1 MITRARCVAL
11 ALMLAFLAPGA
22 DRAEEAAVPAA
33 PVAEPAAA
41 AAVPVVPSPKPGAFG
56 ESTAPVQSAP
66 EAPAPV
72 ASTPEAPAAPPVAA
86 APVPPAPAVA
96 PAVAAPA
103 APLAAPA
110 PAAPVP
116 AVAAKPAPVPRA
128 TPDVASANDVARFLA
143 GLQPPAGSPLAPQ
156 AVGDWTRYARSLD
169 SAFGQVEQRQLTRI
183 RAWSAQNLPQTRQTL
198 LYFFSGPDFLYAS
211 AFFPKAKTYVLAGL
225 EPVGAIP
232 DPARLKGNLAP
243 GLRQIQSSL
252 TTILNY
258 SFFKTADMKT
268 QLQGGQLN
276 GTLPIL
282 YVFLART
289 GHTVRD
295 VELVRIDAAGAVQKD
310 EGPASAATPRGV
322 KIAFS
327 GADGEV
333 RTLYYFAT
341 DLSNSG
347 VQASGFLTFAGSL
360 TPADAFIK
368 SASYLLHS
376 GNFTRVRDFLLASST
391 AIVQDDSG
399 VPITY
404 FDPKQWE
411 LRPFGRYA
419 GPISLFAGRQQ
430 AGYASLFRKATPID
444 FGIGYRWRANESN
457 LLVAIRKT
465 ALQQSEK

>member
-11 ALMLAFLAPGA
+11 ALTLASLAPGA
-22 DRAEEAAVPAA
+22 GRAEEAAAPAA

-41 AAVPVVPSPKPGAFG
+41 AAVPVAPSPKPGAFG

-72 ASTPEAPAAPPVAA
+72 ASTSEAPAAPPVAA
-86 APVPPAPAVA
+86 APVLPS

-110 PAAPVP
+110 P

-143 GLQPPAGSPLAPQ
+143 GLQPPAGSPLAPL

-243 GLRQIQSSL
+243 GLRQIQSAL
-252 TTILNY
+252 TTVLNY

-295 VELVRIDAAGAVQKD
+295 VELVRIDAAGVVQKD

-341 DLSNSG
+341 DLSNGG